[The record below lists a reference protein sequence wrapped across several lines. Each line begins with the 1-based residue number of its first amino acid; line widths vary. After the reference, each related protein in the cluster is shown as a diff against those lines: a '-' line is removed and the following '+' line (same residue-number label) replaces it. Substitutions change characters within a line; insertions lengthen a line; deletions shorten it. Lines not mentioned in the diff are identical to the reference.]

1 VTEVFTG
8 FGEKGQPAEDVARQ
22 VVEAAQAYL
31 AAGVPVGE
39 HLADQLLVPLALAGG
54 GSFVTTALSSHGRT
68 NLEVIEQV
76 LGVGATVV
84 QVNDLAWNVTIGKPA
99 TEADLPR
106 NTP

>member
-1 VTEVFTG
+1 
-8 FGEKGQPAEDVARQ
+8 
-22 VVEAAQAYL
+22 
-31 AAGVPVGE
+31 
-39 HLADQLLVPLALAGG
+39 
-54 GSFVTTALSSHGRT
+54 VTTALSSHGRT